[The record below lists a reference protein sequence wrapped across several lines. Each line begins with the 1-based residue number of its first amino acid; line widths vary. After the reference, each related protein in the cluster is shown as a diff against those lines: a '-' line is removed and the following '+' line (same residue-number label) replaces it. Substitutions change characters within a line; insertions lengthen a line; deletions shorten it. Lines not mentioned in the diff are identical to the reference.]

1 MAHTSTASCPLING
15 ITVDFK
21 KFKTNIESAEIRIGK
36 SPLRID
42 ERKGRKSLQH
52 TFSPPMM
59 LSPGD
64 KYSLCMEY
72 IDKCLCLE
80 MRTERTIL
88 EADDILHAY
97 SASKFRRAY
106 IKFHKNIR
114 IIINLSKNTT
124 TETEQ
129 FGPPDESLEL
139 PPTTSEIFQR
149 CPRFRILVAGKS
161 GVGKSTLIHRVF
173 GVETVLASHDK
184 PGEVSIDKEFVSPQN
199 DRLVIHDSKGF
210 EPGEADNIKIVQ
222 DFMERR
228 RAMPDLKDQLHAV
241 WLCFEIPRAGGRL
254 LETGTEE
261 FLTLKRSGM
270 LGNVPIIVVFM
281 KYDMLIDRM
290 ERTLEESSINGLS
303 DEAIEELV
311 KNKADAE
318 LHDTCIGP
326 LERFVGSDTPHA
338 TISAAI
344 DYEETLIHLI
354 QITENCVA
362 QRSAPQAAVITS
374 IAQRIQPGL
383 KIRASIEAGKRRYRK
398 TLSLCTILMKHKMR
412 DCLHVLHTDI
422 VMVWNFRDPYDH
434 LHGPEFREMMMK
446 MVEVGSTKGYRHFS
460 LGHSVLQ
467 RFMTYIVDLTLVLQT
482 LYVVS
487 ESQEVTRR
495 AINLAVKS
503 YIVSPMSK
511 EVRIRIQDYDRQ
523 LTILERMDRDTLNKL
538 AEVMQFFSIDA
549 VQVSELAYLSLDE
562 PLQIAMAQHS
572 IVFS

>member
-1 MAHTSTASCPLING
+1 MTHTSMTSYPLIDG
-15 ITVDFK
+15 IIVDFK
-21 KFKTNIESAEIRIGK
+21 KFKTNIESAEILWVGK

-42 ERKGRKSLQH
+42 ERKGRKSLHH

-64 KYSLCMEY
+64 TFSLCMEY

-106 IKFHKNIR
+106 IKIHKKIR
-114 IIINLSKNTT
+114 IIINLSMNTT

-139 PPTTSEIFQR
+139 PPTTSEIAR
-149 CPRFRILVAGKS
+149 IHPRFRILIAGKT
-161 GVGKSTLIHRVF
+161 GVGKSTLTYLIF
-173 GVETVLASHDK
+173 GVKTTIIAHDK
-184 PGEVSIDKEFVSPQN
+184 PGEANIDHEFISPQD
-199 DRLVIHDSKGF
+199 DRFVIHDSRGF
-210 EPGEADNIKIVQ
+210 EPGEEDNLKIVR
-222 DFMERR
+222 DFIERR
-228 RAMPDLKDQLHAV
+228 RNMSPEHQLHAI

-261 FLTLKRSGM
+261 FLTWARNGM
-270 LGNVPIIVVFM
+270 LGNG
-281 KYDMLIDRM
+281 KRTSID
-290 ERTLEESSINGLS
+290 GLS
-303 DEAIEELV
+303 NKAIEELV
-311 KNKADAE
+311 KKKAEAE
-318 LHDTCIGP
+318 LEDTCIGP
-326 LERFVGSDTPHA
+326 LNQFAGPDIPHVTTSGSCMPLKCNIA
-338 TISAAI
+338 AAI
-344 DYEETLIHLI
+344 DYEETLTDLI

-362 QRSAPQAAVITS
+362 QHSASEAAVMTS
-374 IAQRIQPGL
+374 FRVAQRVHPGL
-383 KIRASIEAGKRRYRK
+383 KIEASIMVGKMRYRK
-398 TLSLCTILMKHKMR
+398 TLSLCTIFMKHKMR
-412 DCLHVLHTDI
+412 DCLYVLHTDI
-422 VMVWNFRDPYDH
+422 VMVWNFHDPSGH
-434 LHGPEFREMMMK
+434 LHSPEFREMMMK

-467 RFMTYIVDLTLVLQT
+467 RFMTYIVDLTLVFQT
-482 LYVVS
+482 LYAVS

-503 YIVSPMSK
+503 YIASPMSQ
-511 EVRIRIQDYDRQ
+511 EVRIRIQDYVRQ
-523 LTILERMDRDTLNKL
+523 LTILERMDRDTLDKVV
-538 AEVMQFFSIDA
+538 EVMQFFSIDA

-562 PLQIAMAQHS
+562 PLQIVMSQHS